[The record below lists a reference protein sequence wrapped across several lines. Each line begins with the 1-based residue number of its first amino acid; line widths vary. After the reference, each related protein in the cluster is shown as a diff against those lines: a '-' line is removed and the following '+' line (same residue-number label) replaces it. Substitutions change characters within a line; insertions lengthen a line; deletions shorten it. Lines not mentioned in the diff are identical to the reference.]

1 MFVCLHFSCLFT
13 ISGNCKCNADGS
25 LDTECNSHGVCNCK
39 CNIVGLNCDKCAPG
53 FYKFPLCE
61 RKYTTI
67 HKNLIFYENLKK
79 YICLPKTLACSC
91 DEYGSVDDSCD
102 ENGQCS
108 CKDDYGG
115 LHCDLC
121 MEGMFGFPNCEGKQK
136 FIFYICYIFFLIF
149 IFLI

>member
-1 MFVCLHFSCLFT
+1 M
-13 ISGNCKCNADGS
+13 
-25 LDTECNSHGVCNCK
+25 
-39 CNIVGLNCDKCAPG
+39 
-53 FYKFPLCE
+53 
-61 RKYTTI
+61 
-67 HKNLIFYENLKK
+67 IFYENFKK

-136 FIFYICYIFFLIF
+136 FIFYICYIFFNIYFFNLKVATAMYMDLKMKYVILQDIVHVNQILKEIIVTSVLLIHMDF
-149 IFLI
+149 QIVRVTLDFFFSSFFPNFR